1 MYIKR
6 VQIIIGFV
14 WLIAIITGLLPFV
27 IPESRYKSSSGLII
41 IGIGKQF
48 FIIYGKAIWKI
59 IFVISKKKIIFNS
72 LCWVIFVIPLL
83 LTWCVNFLTAKH
95 LKIYTARLQS
105 NVRSINRIGE
115 EERMAKT
122 LMLMVIA
129 FTVAIG
135 LCECRFKS
143 GVVQRRSCG
152 LSEFLEAEKPYK
164 NSSHHNS
171 STACL
176 LLFGNFLLFQTFSI
190 GTVQWL

>member
-135 LCECRFKS
+135 LGEFNKGFFTQGSTGRVTKWERECIDSK
-143 GVVQRRSCG
+143 
-152 LSEFLEAEKPYK
+152 
-164 NSSHHNS
+164 
-171 STACL
+171 
-176 LLFGNFLLFQTFSI
+176 
-190 GTVQWL
+190 